1 MYELFIN
8 KLYHKYLRFS
18 KFKGYIIRVCDG
30 SIVDLIIVMLTR
42 EEFLIGD
49 ENSLKEKK
57 LGGECSVFWIF
68 IPIIF

>member
-30 SIVDLIIVMLTR
+30 SIVDLIIVRLTR

-49 ENSLKEKK
+49 ENSLKEKN
-57 LGGECSVFWIF
+57 
-68 IPIIF
+68 